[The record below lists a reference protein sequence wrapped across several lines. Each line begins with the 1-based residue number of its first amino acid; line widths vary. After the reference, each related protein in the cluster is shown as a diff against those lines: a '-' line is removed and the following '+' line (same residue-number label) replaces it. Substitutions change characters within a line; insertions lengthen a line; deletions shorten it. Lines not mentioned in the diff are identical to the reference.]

1 MRGATADAAFYVK
14 CDVETNPP
22 ERRDGGEV
30 VTEIGLSPNPPAE
43 FVVIRVTQREG
54 VADLLPR

>member
-1 MRGATADAAFYVK
+1 LSGATANAAFYVK
-14 CDVETNPP
+14 CDAETNPP

-30 VTEIGLSPNPPAE
+30 VTEIGLAPSPPAE
-43 FVVIRVTQREG
+43 LVVIRVTQREG

>member
-1 MRGATADAAFYVK
+1 LSGETADAAFYVK
-14 CDVETNPP
+14 CDSETNPP

-30 VTEIGLSPNPPAE
+30 VTEIGLAPNPPAE
-43 FVVIRVTQREG
+43 FVVIRIAQREG